1 MMKRVIVIACCA
13 LVLAPAAAMAEVY
26 KWKDKSGQTIYS
38 DTPPLSSVPYSTL
51 SGKKSPGAKAAE
63 AAPAPAPAA
72 GSTPAVTGAP
82 VADPA
87 KAGAAAPAAAGGKP
101 AVDPA
106 AQKKALEEKAA
117 KDAELKKYEE
127 LKQASEKKAKEQ
139 ACKDAKS
146 RLAQFQQGGR
156 IYTMNEKGER
166 EYIGD
171 KEIAVG
177 LEQAQADVEA
187 NCE

>member
-1 MMKRVIVIACCA
+1 MMKRVMVIACCA

-51 SGKKSPGAKAAE
+51 SGKKSPAAKAAE
-63 AAPAPAPAA
+63 AAPSPAPAA
-72 GSTPAVTGAP
+72 GNAPAATDTP

-87 KAGAAAPAAAGGKP
+87 KAGAAAGGKP

-117 KDAELKKYEE
+117 KEAELKKYQEE
-127 LKQASEKKAKEQ
+127 KLAVEKQNKER

-166 EYIGD
+166 EYMGD

>member
-38 DTPPLSSVPYSTL
+38 DTPPLTSVPYSTL

-63 AAPAPAPAA
+63 AAPAPEPAA
-72 GSTPAVTGAP
+72 GSTATGAP

-87 KAGAAAPAAAGGKP
+87 KAGAAAGGKP

-106 AQKKALEEKAA
+106 VQKKLLEEKAA
-117 KDAELKKYEE
+117 KEAERKKYEE
-127 LKQASEKKAKEQ
+127 LKQATEKKAKEQ

-156 IYTMNEKGER
+156 IYTMNEQGER

>member
-63 AAPAPAPAA
+63 QAAD
-72 GSTPAVTGAP
+72 STATGAP

-106 AQKKALEEKAA
+106 VQKKLLEEKAA
-117 KDAELKKYEE
+117 KEAERKKYEE
-127 LKQASEKKAKEQ
+127 LKQATEKKAKEQ

-156 IYTMNEKGER
+156 IYTMNEQGER
-166 EYIGD
+166 EYMGD